1 MKTFKPYT
9 PNQIYLLPPN
19 MADWLPAGHM
29 APFISDVVDHL
40 DLKLIYASYAE
51 GGDRGH
57 EVREGQARRRVAG
70 GTETA

>member
-19 MADWLPAGHM
+19 MNDGLPEGHM

-40 DLKLIYASYAE
+40 DLELIYASYAE
-51 GGDRGH
+51 GGDRGQPPYH
-57 EVREGQARRRVAG
+57 PAILMRDR
-70 GTETA
+70 T